1 MNQKLMNYDRR
12 LTPARPD
19 LAAEHLRDQIAAAAY
34 APGRRMQ
41 LKSSHADLRRAPS
54 DEAPMETQALH
65 GETLFVYEDKDGWAW
80 VQLDRDRYVG
90 FLRAEHLTDE
100 ILKPTHKVRARHT
113 LVYSRPDIK
122 SPPLDALP
130 FSAEVAVESADDKF
144 CALVRGG
151 FVFARHLAPAAR
163 PMADFVALA
172 ETFLH
177 TPYFWG
183 GKTDLGIDCS
193 GLVQVCLNA
202 AGIKAPRDS
211 DLQEANLGRP
221 VETDD
226 RLRDLRRGDLVFW
239 RGHVGILRDPETL
252 LHANANSMSVASE
265 PLTLVRDRIRA
276 RDASEITSI
285 RRL

>member
-1 MNQKLMNYDRR
+1 MNFDRR

-19 LAAEHLRDQIAAAAY
+19 LAAEHLRHQVEAESY

-41 LKSSHADLRRAPS
+41 LRTSHADLRRAPS
-54 DEAPMETQALH
+54 EEAPMESQALH
-65 GETLFVYEDKDGWAW
+65 GETLFVYEDKQGWAW

-90 FLRAEHLTDE
+90 YLRAENLTDAV
-100 ILKPTHKVRARHT
+100 LKPTHKVRARHT

-122 SPPLDALP
+122 SPPIDALP
-130 FSAEVAVESADDKF
+130 FSAEVAVEAADDKF
-144 CALVRGG
+144 CQLARGG
-151 FVFARHLAPAAR
+151 HVFARHLAPVGR
-163 PMADFVALA
+163 PLADFVSLA

-193 GLVQVCLNA
+193 GLVQVSLQA
-202 AGIKAPRDS
+202 AGINAPRDS
-211 DLQEANLGRP
+211 DLQQATLGRP
-221 VETDD
+221 VETDE

-239 RGHVGILRDPETL
+239 RGHVGIMRDAETL

-265 PLTLVRDRIRA
+265 PLGLVRDRIRA
-276 RDASEITSI
+276 RDAAEILSV